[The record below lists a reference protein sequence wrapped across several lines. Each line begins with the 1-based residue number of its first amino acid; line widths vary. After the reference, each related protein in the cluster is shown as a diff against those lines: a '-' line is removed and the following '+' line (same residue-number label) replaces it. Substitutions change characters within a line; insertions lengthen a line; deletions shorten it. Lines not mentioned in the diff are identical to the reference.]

1 MEKSAGKFKR
11 MIMTS
16 HFAITYIQYTTQPTV
31 YRLTGA
37 KRGFYVW
44 DPTRAVTIYYCYI
57 LILKYKESI
66 GKV

>member
-1 MEKSAGKFKR
+1 MEKSEGKFKR

-16 HFAITYIQYTTQPTV
+16 HFAITYIQYTTQPTTV

-44 DPTRAVTIYYCYI
+44 DPTRAVIILLSHMNCI
-57 LILKYKESI
+57 LIL
-66 GKV
+66 

>member
-1 MEKSAGKFKR
+1 MEKSEGKFKR

-16 HFAITYIQYTTQPTV
+16 HFVITYIQYTTQPTV

-44 DPTRAVTIYYCYI
+44 DPTRAVIILLSHINYI
-57 LILKYKESI
+57 LIL
-66 GKV
+66 